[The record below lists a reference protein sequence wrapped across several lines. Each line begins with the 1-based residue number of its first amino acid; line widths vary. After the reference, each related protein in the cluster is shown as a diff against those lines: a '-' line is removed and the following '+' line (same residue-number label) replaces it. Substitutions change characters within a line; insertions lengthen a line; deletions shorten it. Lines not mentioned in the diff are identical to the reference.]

1 MALPE
6 AGPMAAC
13 RLPARRDPERP
24 VHPGAELRFKNAHSA
39 GRLER
44 FRSARQDFR
53 RLSRIRKTWTL

>member
-24 VHPGAELRFKNAHSA
+24 VHPGAELKF
-39 GRLER
+39 
-44 FRSARQDFR
+44 
-53 RLSRIRKTWTL
+53 